1 MNELEK
7 LIIEELSCT
16 DDYILLSEM
25 SESLYS
31 HSIDEIETTIE
42 SLIEQNK
49 IRVVACIPDEY
60 EEIDTDSTGW
70 CRGYYLN
77 V

>member
-16 DDYILLSEM
+16 DDYIL
-25 SESLYS
+25 YS

-42 SLIEQNK
+42 RLIEQNK